1 MENKLIA
8 GSNCYITIEGN
19 VIGASGFI
27 RKLKTTLQG
36 YQEIGIACFGKM
48 TWYRVHRL
56 VAQYYIENKENKP
69 FVNHIDGNKLNN
81 HISNLEWVTHRENMD
96 HAIST
101 GLIKRG
107 EDNPKSK
114 FTEKE
119 VHSICKLIEKG
130 YRSNDIADTYGVP
143 VSLVSGIRGKVVWSH
158 ISDLYF
164 IPPKSRSL
172 SCETIHWLCQR
183 LEEKLTQGQIMSLTD
198 NKRITKTL
206 IKDVRRRR
214 IYKDIS
220 VNYNF

>member
-8 GSNCYITIEGN
+8 GSTCYITIDGN
-19 VIGASGFI
+19 VIGANGFV
-27 RKLKTTLQG
+27 RKLKTTLTG
-36 YQEIGIACFGKM
+36 YQEIGISCFKKM
-48 TWYRVHRL
+48 IWYRVHRL
-56 VAQYYIENKENKP
+56 VAQYYIENKDNKP

-81 HISNLEWVTHRENMD
+81 HASNLEWVTHRENMD

-107 EDNPKSK
+107 EENPTSK
-114 FTEKE
+114 FTEE
-119 VHSICKLIEKG
+119 QVHSVCKLIQMG
-130 YRSNDIADTYGVP
+130 YRSNDIADTCRVP
-143 VSLVSGIRGKVVWSH
+143 VSLVSGIRAKVVWSH
-158 ISDLYF
+158 ISDSYI
-164 IPPKSRSL
+164 IPKKSRSL

-183 LEEKLTQGQIMSLTD
+183 LEEKLTQGQIMNLTD

-206 IKDVRRRR
+206 IKDVRRRK